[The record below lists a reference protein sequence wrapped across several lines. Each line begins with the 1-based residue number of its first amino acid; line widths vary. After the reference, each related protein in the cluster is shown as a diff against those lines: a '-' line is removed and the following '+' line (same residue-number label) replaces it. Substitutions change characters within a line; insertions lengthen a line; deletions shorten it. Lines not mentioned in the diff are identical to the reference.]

1 MSDALSILAGSMSMD
16 MQRVA
21 TISHNLANVTT
32 PAFRREVSYSRPFVD
47 LVDSVGRQAPLAGH
61 RSLTDLRPGTL
72 RNTAGALDVA
82 LDGDGWFE
90 VATPEGP
97 AYTRRGDFQLDARGR
112 LVTHQGLPVMGQ
124 GGEIGLGNGAVR
136 IDARGRLFEDNRPAG
151 QLRVVRFEG
160 RDALRPAGD
169 GLFQA
174 TSAAMPVEIEA
185 TVRQGFLENGN
196 VDSAAEMVRLIE
208 TMRRFEASQK
218 LVQGVDEM
226 LGRAIRT
233 LGEF

>member
-1 MSDALSILAGSMSMD
+1 MSDALSILAGSMSLD

-21 TISHNLANVTT
+21 TISHNLANTTT
-32 PAFRREVSYSRPFVD
+32 PAFRREIAYARPFVD
-47 LVDSVGRQAPLAGH
+47 VVDSLGRQAPLPGY
-61 RSLTDLRPGTL
+61 RSLTDLRSGTL

-82 LDGDGWFE
+82 LDGEGWFE

-124 GGEIGLGNGAVR
+124 GGEIGLGNGSVR
-136 IDARGRLFEDNRPAG
+136 IDARGRIFEDNRPAG

-160 RDALRPAGD
+160 RQALRPAGD

-174 TSAAMPVEIEA
+174 ASGAVPEEMDA

-196 VDSAAEMVRLIE
+196 VDTAAEMVRLIE

-218 LVQGVDEM
+218 LVQGLDEVI
-226 LGRAIRT
+226 GRAIRT